1 MILTCP
7 ECATRYFVP
16 DDKVGAGGRTVRCS
30 ACGNRWTAEGQAD
43 LELFV
48 DPEAGALARDG
59 DKAEETPVSDLPG
72 DELPKVFRQKATHER
87 RVREA
92 ATVGVVWAGMA
103 VAVMAL
109 ALGGIV
115 FRGSVV
121 EMWPRTASAFAAV
134 GLDVNRVGLE
144 IEDVAAEAAWQD
156 GHAAL
161 AVSGVMRNVEDH
173 PVTAPPLRI
182 SLLNKAGK
190 VVAVKLASPADPVI
204 PPGETRHFALAML
217 DPPTTAATLEVS
229 FELKKGAKGE
239 TQARPAAKGETQR
252 VTLRGEVGGAAPD
265 HGPAAPGH
273 APAGEMVLEAT
284 PVVED
289 AAHAPAE
296 SH

>member
-16 DDKVGAGGRTVRCS
+16 DEKVGPSGRTVRCS
-30 ACGNRWTAEGQAD
+30 SCGNRWTAEGQAD

-48 DPEAGALARDG
+48 DPEAGAAAKDA
-59 DKAEETPVSDLPG
+59 DKLDEVPVSELPG
-72 DELPKVFRQKATHER
+72 DELPKVFRQKATDER

-103 VAVMAL
+103 VGVLAL
-109 ALGGIV
+109 ALGAIV

-144 IEDVAAEAAWQD
+144 IEDVQAEAALQD

-173 PVTAPPLRI
+173 PVKAPPLRV

-190 VVAVKLASPADPVI
+190 VVAVKLASPADPLI

-217 DPPTTAATLEVS
+217 DPPTTAAILEVS
-229 FELKKGAKGE
+229 FELKKGARGE
-239 TQARPAAKGETQR
+239 ATVHPVASGEVER
-252 VTLRGEVGGAAPD
+252 VSLRGEVGSGDAS
-265 HGPAAPGH
+265 
-273 APAGEMVLEAT
+273 APAPVDAR

-289 AAHAPAE
+289 AAHPPAE

>member
-16 DDKVGAGGRTVRCS
+16 DEKVGPGGRTVRCS
-30 ACGNRWTAEGQAD
+30 SCGNRWTAEGQAD

-48 DPEAGALARDG
+48 DPEAGAGARDEAK
-59 DKAEETPVSDLPG
+59 DEEPPVSDLPG
-72 DELPKVFRQKATHER
+72 DELPKVFRQKATNER

-103 VAVMAL
+103 VAVMGL
-109 ALGGIV
+109 ALSAVV

-121 EMWPRTASAFAAV
+121 EMWPSTASAFAAV

-144 IEDVAAEAAWQD
+144 IEDVEAQAALQD

-161 AVSGVMRNVEDH
+161 AVSGVMRNVEEH
-173 PVTAPPLRI
+173 PVKAPPLRI

-190 VVAVKLASPADPVI
+190 VVAVKLASPADPLI
-204 PPGETRHFALAML
+204 PPGETRHFALAIL

-239 TQARPAAKGETQR
+239 TTSHPIKPAPAAK
-252 VTLRGEVGGAAPD
+252 VTLRGEAGAEAAPA
-265 HGPAAPGH
+265 AAPH
-273 APAGEMVLEAT
+273 DAT
-284 PVVED
+284 PIEED
-289 AAHAPAE
+289 AAHAPAQA
-296 SH
+296 H

>member
-16 DDKVGAGGRTVRCS
+16 DEKVGPGGRTVRCS
-30 ACGNRWTAEGQAD
+30 ACGNRWTAEGQPD

-48 DPEAGALARDG
+48 DPEAGASVKDD
-59 DKAEETPVSDLPG
+59 DKAEETPVNELPG
-72 DELPKVFRQKATHER
+72 DELPKVFRQKATNER

-103 VAVMAL
+103 VAVLAL
-109 ALGGIV
+109 ALGAVV

-121 EMWPRTASAFAAV
+121 EMWPRTASAFAAI

-144 IEDVAAEAAWQD
+144 IEDLQAEAALQD

-173 PVTAPPLRI
+173 PVKAPPLRV

-190 VVAVKLASPADPVI
+190 VVAVKLASPADPLI
-204 PPGETRHFALAML
+204 PPGETRHFALALL
-217 DPPTTAATLEVS
+217 DPPTTAAVLEVS
-229 FELKKGAKGE
+229 FELKKGARGE
-239 TQARPAAKGETQR
+239 ATAHPAAKGTSER
-252 VTLRGEVGGAAPD
+252 VELRGEIGGEEAPAPAPVD
-265 HGPAAPGH
+265 AHAVPEEEAHPAAEGH
-273 APAGEMVLEAT
+273 
-284 PVVED
+284 
-289 AAHAPAE
+289 
-296 SH
+296 

>member
-16 DDKVGAGGRTVRCS
+16 DEKVGPGGRTVRCS

-48 DPEAGALARDG
+48 DPEAGASVKEEEAP
-59 DKAEETPVSDLPG
+59 EETPVSALPG
-72 DELPKVFRQKATHER
+72 DELPKVFRQKATNER

-103 VAVMAL
+103 VAVLAL
-109 ALGGIV
+109 ALGAVV

-144 IEDVAAEAAWQD
+144 IEDVEAEAALQD

-161 AVSGVMRNVEDH
+161 AVSGVMRNIEDH
-173 PVTAPPLRI
+173 PVKAPPLRV

-190 VVAVKLASPADPVI
+190 VIAVKLASPADPLI
-204 PPGETRHFALAML
+204 PPGETRHFALAIL
-217 DPPTTAATLEVS
+217 DPPTTAAVLEVS
-229 FELKKGAKGE
+229 FELTKGAKGE
-239 TQARPAAKGETQR
+239 TSAHAPAKGETER
-252 VTLRGEVGGAAPD
+252 VSLRGEVGAEPAHTPPPVDAAPVAE
-265 HGPAAPGH
+265 PAPGH
-273 APAGEMVLEAT
+273 A
-284 PVVED
+284 
-289 AAHAPAE
+289 AAEGH
-296 SH
+296 

>member
-16 DDKVGAGGRTVRCS
+16 DEKVGPSGRTVRCS

-48 DPEAGALARDG
+48 DPEAGAAAKD
-59 DKAEETPVSDLPG
+59 DDAAEEVPVSELPG
-72 DELPKVFRQKATHER
+72 DELPKVFRQKASEDR

-103 VAVMAL
+103 VGVLGL
-109 ALGGIV
+109 ALGAIV

-121 EMWPRTASAFAAV
+121 EAWPRTASAFAAV

-144 IEDVAAEAAWQD
+144 IEDVQAEAALQD

-173 PVTAPPLRI
+173 PVKAPPLRV
-182 SLLNKAGK
+182 SLLNKAEK
-190 VVAVKLASPADPVI
+190 VVAVKLASPADPLI
-204 PPGETRHFALAML
+204 PPGETRHFALSIL
-217 DPPTTAATLEVS
+217 DPPTTAAILEVS
-229 FELKKGAKGE
+229 FEMKKGAKGE
-239 TQARPAAKGETQR
+239 TSAQPTPKREAER
-252 VTLRGEVGGAAPD
+252 VTLRGEVG
-265 HGPAAPGH
+265 HGPAAEP
-273 APAGEMVLEAT
+273 APIDAV

-289 AAHAPAE
+289 SAHPPAE

>member
-16 DDKVGAGGRTVRCS
+16 DEKVGPSGRTVRCS
-30 ACGNRWTAEGQAD
+30 SCGNRWTAEGQAD

-48 DPEAGALARDG
+48 DPEAGAVALDG
-59 DKAEETPVSDLPG
+59 DKAEDTPVSELPG
-72 DELPKVFRQKATHER
+72 DELPKVFRQKATDER

-103 VAVMAL
+103 VGVLAL

-121 EMWPRTASAFAAV
+121 EMWPSTASAFAAV

-144 IEDVAAEAAWQD
+144 IEDVSAEAALQD

-173 PVTAPPLRI
+173 PVKAPPLRV
-182 SLLNKAGK
+182 SLLNKAEK
-190 VVAVKLASPADPVI
+190 VVAVKLASPADPLI
-204 PPGETRHFALAML
+204 PPGETRHFALSII
-217 DPPTTAATLEVS
+217 DPPTTAAILEVS
-229 FELKKGAKGE
+229 FEMKKGAKAE
-239 TQARPAAKGETQR
+239 KPAHPAAKGEVER
-252 VTLRGEVGGAAPD
+252 VTLRGDAGGE
-265 HGPAAPGH
+265 PAH
-273 APAGEMVLEAT
+273 APAPVEAT

-289 AAHAPAE
+289 AHAPAE

>member
-16 DDKVGAGGRTVRCS
+16 DEKVGPSGRTVRCS
-30 ACGNRWTAEGQAD
+30 SCGNRWTAEGQAD

-48 DPEAGALARDG
+48 DPEAGAAAVED
-59 DKAEETPVSDLPG
+59 DKVEETPVSELPG
-72 DELPKVFRQKATHER
+72 DELPKVFRQKASDER

-103 VAVMAL
+103 VGVLAL
-109 ALGGIV
+109 ALGSIV

-144 IEDVAAEAAWQD
+144 IEDVQAEAALQD

-161 AVSGVMRNVEDH
+161 AVSGVMRNIEDH
-173 PVTAPPLRI
+173 PVKAPPLRV
-182 SLLNKAGK
+182 SLINKAGK
-190 VVAVKLASPADPVI
+190 VVAVTVKSTPDPLI
-204 PPGETRHFALAML
+204 PPGETRHFALAIL
-217 DPPTTAATLEVS
+217 DPPTTAAILEVS

-239 TQARPAAKGETQR
+239 ATTAAAKPKGQVER
-252 VTLRGEVGGAAPD
+252 VTLRGEVGGEQTPAPPPVD
-265 HGPAAPGH
+265 AHPVEDAGH
-273 APAGEMVLEAT
+273 APT
-284 PVVED
+284 
-289 AAHAPAE
+289 E

>member
-1 MILTCP
+1 M
-7 ECATRYFVP
+7 
-16 DDKVGAGGRTVRCS
+16 RCS

-48 DPEAGALARDG
+48 DPEAGALAKDA

-72 DELPKVFRQKATHER
+72 EELPKVFRQKANQER

-103 VAVMAL
+103 VALMGLV
-109 ALGGIV
+109 LGGVV

-144 IEDVAAEAAWQD
+144 IEDVAAEAALQD

-161 AVSGVMRNVEDH
+161 AVSGVMRNVADH

-190 VVAVKLASPADPVI
+190 VIAVKLASPADPLI

-239 TQARPAAKGETQR
+239 AARRPAPKGETQR
-252 VTLRGEVGGAAPD
+252 VTLRGEVGGPSAD
-265 HGPAAPGH
+265 HGPAASGHTPG
-273 APAGEMVLEAT
+273 GEMVLEAT

-296 SH
+296 GH